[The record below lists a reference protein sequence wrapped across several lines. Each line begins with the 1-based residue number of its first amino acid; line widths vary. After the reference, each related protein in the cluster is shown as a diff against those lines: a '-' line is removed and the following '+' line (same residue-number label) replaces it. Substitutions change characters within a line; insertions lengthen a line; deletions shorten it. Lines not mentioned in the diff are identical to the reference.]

1 MSEQVQTIGL
11 HVLKTIAQREV
22 ANGTDMEMR
31 SFFCTFAGE
40 LFGDIFLI
48 IQNSHKVLLVALL
61 GVCGSKAMTILS
73 YVFQGGMKKETTAAL
88 EECLRLFFLTHTLSQ
103 GSEFQQA
110 VTTLLVEALVMVF
123 SIADESHSQVTYSN
137 LW

>member
-1 MSEQVQTIGL
+1 MCESNV
-11 HVLKTIAQREV
+11 
-22 ANGTDMEMR
+22 
-31 SFFCTFAGE
+31 
-40 LFGDIFLI
+40 
-48 IQNSHKVLLVALL
+48 
-61 GVCGSKAMTILS
+61 MTILS
-73 YVFQGGMKKETTAAL
+73 YVFQGGMKNETMAAL

-110 VTTLLVEALVMVF
+110 VTRLLLEALVMVV